1 LKLSTNSLDDDYQLL
16 SYYLKRAAD
25 WLGQPHCAYVT
36 QHTAQCHA
44 QSASIYI
51 DGVEVEL
58 LAAVIAKPRSRF
70 SDAATLLCGSR
81 VQYHQQTFSVWRTP
95 PMQARLLV
103 AVVTV
108 LSCASFAATNP
119 RIFITDSQSWE
130 MKGGVGGTSDGFG
143 GATGGGARPQ
153 TAEIVKTF
161 NQRCP
166 NVIVNNKREKA
177 DYVVL
182 LDHEG
187 GKDVIGRDNKIAIF
201 AEPSGDAIFSRSTR
215 SLGNSVKDG
224 CAAIFRDWS
233 RREGAAVNSKAQEGT
248 EAMSADA
255 VNVSPAK
262 VQVTSTPG
270 AADIE
275 IDGAFVGSTPS
286 TVQLQPGKHIVVVRK
301 NGFAKWERT
310 IQVSGGDINLVA
322 ELMKAQ

>member
-1 LKLSTNSLDDDYQLL
+1 VPDTFVREPGSVTSTNDFRMED
-16 SYYLKRAAD
+16 
-25 WLGQPHCAYVT
+25 
-36 QHTAQCHA
+36 
-44 QSASIYI
+44 
-51 DGVEVEL
+51 
-58 LAAVIAKPRSRF
+58 
-70 SDAATLLCGSR
+70 
-81 VQYHQQTFSVWRTP
+81 P
-95 PMQARLLV
+95 PMRTKLLV
-103 AVVTV
+103 AAVVS
-108 LSCASFAATNP
+108 LSVFSLAANNP
-119 RIFITDSQSWE
+119 RIYVTDSQSWE

-143 GATGGGARPQ
+143 GASKGGARPQ
-153 TAEIVKTF
+153 TAEIIKTF

-166 NVIVNNKREKA
+166 NVMVNNKREKA

-233 RREGAAVNSKAQEGT
+233 RREGAAINSKPEDGT
-248 EAMSADA
+248 EPMAASAVD
-255 VNVSPAK
+255 VNGAR
-262 VQVTSTPG
+262 VQVTSAPA

-286 TVQLQPGKHIVVVRK
+286 TVQLKPGKHLVVVRK
-301 NGFAKWERT
+301 SGFAKWERT
-310 IQVSGGDINLVA
+310 IQVTGGDINLVA

>member
-1 LKLSTNSLDDDYQLL
+1 MQRT
-16 SYYLKRAAD
+16 
-25 WLGQPHCAYVT
+25 T
-36 QHTAQCHA
+36 QCHSNTA
-44 QSASIYI
+44 FIYI
-51 DGVEVEL
+51 DGAELEL
-58 LAAVIAKPRSRF
+58 LALVLLRPGSGFSQFHPTLFGDTRVHSINKPVRP
-70 SDAATLLCGSR
+70 GG
-81 VQYHQQTFSVWRTP
+81 P
-95 PMQARLLV
+95 PMQTRLWLV
-103 AVVTV
+103 IVVFF
-108 LSCASFAATNP
+108 SCVALAASNP
-119 RIFITDSQSWE
+119 RIFVTDSQSWE

-143 GATGGGARPQ
+143 GSSGGGARPQ
-153 TAEIVKTF
+153 TAEIIKTF

-233 RREGAAVNSKAQEGT
+233 RREAAAISGKSVDGSESL
-248 EAMSADA
+248 SADA
-255 VNVSPAK
+255 VNVGAAK
-262 VQVTSTPG
+262 MQVTSTPA

-286 TVQLQPGKHIVVVRK
+286 TIQLQPGKHQVVVRK
-301 NGFAKWERT
+301 NGFARWERT
-310 IQVSGGDINLVA
+310 VQVSGGDINLTA
-322 ELMKAQ
+322 ELMKAE